1 MTLIFTT
8 SDIELFVIPQYYN
21 QIISIKENF
30 ISKLIIEPNITN
42 YTFEYLHWSPIRI
55 LSIEIPIDIHEFIL
69 IHDENNL
76 EITRT
81 RNKFNKE
88 YWYLLIWPSK
98 SGLCEKTVFTV
109 NNFTTTPYNCSY
121 FGDYGMEVCG
131 VSYACLD
138 HKVCYT
144 AGYRRL
150 VCQIDMIRSKSKFQP
165 ISTISQYDTIFISVY
180 HKYSYV
186 LNEVDQKIFLNPKN
200 NSDQP
205 LFVTKNLVVIITNG
219 FLQVSSTLFDNPDDF
234 RVRIEH
240 GECSIEKFQVDIL
253 NDTVPSITD
262 NFIDYTSNRIGAI
275 GCQLNITE

>member
-1 MTLIFTT
+1 
-8 SDIELFVIPQYYN
+8 
-21 QIISIKENF
+21 
-30 ISKLIIEPNITN
+30 
-42 YTFEYLHWSPIRI
+42 
-55 LSIEIPIDIHEFIL
+55 
-69 IHDENNL
+69 
-76 EITRT
+76 
-81 RNKFNKE
+81 
-88 YWYLLIWPSK
+88 
-98 SGLCEKTVFTV
+98 
-109 NNFTTTPYNCSY
+109 
-121 FGDYGMEVCG
+121 
-131 VSYACLD
+131 
-138 HKVCYT
+138 
-144 AGYRRL
+144 
-150 VCQIDMIRSKSKFQP
+150 MIRSKSKFQP

-200 NSDQP
+200 NSDQS

-219 FLQVSSTLFDNPDDF
+219 FLQVSSTLFDNPDNF